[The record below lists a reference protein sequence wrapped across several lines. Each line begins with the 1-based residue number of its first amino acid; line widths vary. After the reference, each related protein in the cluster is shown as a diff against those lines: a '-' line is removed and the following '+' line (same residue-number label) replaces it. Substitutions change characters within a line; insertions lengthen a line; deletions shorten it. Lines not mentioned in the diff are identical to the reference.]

1 MLEVFAYMNVN
12 EIVMVLNAVA
22 SVLSAPDFIG
32 LMKVFAMLSL
42 LGFVIGVLTGAVQIY
57 GYPVYLIGMAIVLT
71 IFTFPRNVAVIDR
84 TGNQPTQIVSHVPLG
99 MALIISSTSHIGDY
113 ITRGFE
119 AVFSLPNDLRFQKNG
134 LMFGSRMVSKS
145 RKVEILDHNL
155 RYDITLYIRNCVNP
169 DLLDGYKKP
178 EVLRDAPN
186 LWAVMGDTNPAR
198 WMVVGGG
205 ATPKNCPDS
214 YVDIS
219 LRWNAEIQ
227 KNINRLG
234 RNVNPYETNTAAA
247 NSLLQSQFAD
257 AFPTMLGISASALDV
272 VQQNMMINM
281 YEDAEIAIAS
291 QMNNTAAVQ
300 IALAKAQAETSMAAQ
315 YATTAKIAE
324 TLLPQVRN
332 VLEILIFAMF
342 PFVVLMMLLVGI
354 GGWAVLKQYCFAVFW
369 LQLWAPL
376 YAILNFV
383 MTNSTARQMKAA
395 LADTTGITMGNV
407 SALQSISIEAHHIA
421 GMLSISIPV
430 LAWAIVKGA
439 EMGGSS
445 MLGGTFST
453 AQKSADTAAGSVAS
467 GNVNVGNAGV
477 GNATWGTNS
486 SSNWSSGNF
495 SNNNTQRNNDSQ
507 GNLQK
512 NNASSD
518 NVQTGNSSIRNL
530 QKDNSSVNNAQIGNK
545 SIGNEQIDNSS
556 VGNVQSGNN
565 TSNQTLTAPSSKTH
579 GASYDTPSGAVI
591 TQNADGSQT
600 VNLPQNNTG
609 GLSLQAMG
617 QLSNAI
623 SAQATTAIKAA
634 QTQAASAQQ
643 QQTAAIAQLAAGGSS
658 KVDSQQFSKGTS
670 AEEGK
675 AFARNHA
682 KVQSMIDEVSKSAG
696 VDKSIA
702 AQAVFGVSMNFGLKA
717 GLDSKLNAA
726 TSEHLNSAA
735 KKSLGENRGV
745 VDSYTN
751 QLKSNES
758 FAASIATGQTQSQGV
773 SASLTQAQTSAKS
786 AQASLEQAQ
795 ALQNSA
801 QAGKS
806 VSSSMGV
813 EVLSLPFASKS
824 LAKAHAAIDA
834 DMKATG
840 GQQFGQIM
848 QQMQTELIGPNV
860 QQSLHSAVG
869 MNTAPTLNSGA
880 TGGAAPTAAS
890 ITAGHQQAAAGVEAQ
905 VGVDPQTAF
914 NQGKPNTAGAKTKVT
929 GSAKLQGARAQI
941 QAQGASM
948 GKVSE
953 AGKRELT
960 NQVAQ
965 TTEDIKNSTVGVL
978 DLPSPKPK
986 YPVVPETPAG
996 QNPPPPDGE
1005 IQ

>member
-234 RNVNPYETNTAAA
+234 RSVNPYETNTAAA

-421 GMLSISIPV
+421 GMLSISIPL

-486 SSNWSSGNF
+486 SSNWSSGGY

-530 QKDNSSVNNAQIGNK
+530 QKDNSSLNNAQIGNK

-617 QLSNAI
+617 QLSDTI

-643 QQTAAIAQLAAGGSS
+643 QQTSAIA
-658 KVDSQQFSKGTS
+658 D
-670 AEEGK
+670 
-675 AFARNHA
+675 
-682 KVQSMIDEVSKSAG
+682 MVSKSRARANTQQLGQTVGTAEASKFGQNHAEFYDKADGIAKKHGTDTGFVMSQMAKMNGGIGLQMAG
-696 VDKSIA
+696 SGAKFEAGYGRETSA
-702 AQAVFGVSMNFGLKA
+702 KASA
-717 GLDSKLNAA
+717 GLETDIKSAVGEMGQKLKDYSN
-726 TSEHLNSAA
+726 SLSSNSAYA
-735 KKSLGENRGV
+735 
-745 VDSYTN
+745 D
-751 QLKSNES
+751 
-758 FAASIATGQTQSQGV
+758 AIASKQEDATAF
-773 SASLTQAQTSAKS
+773 SATMTKAQTSANS

-801 QAGKS
+801 QAGRT
-806 VSSSMGV
+806 VTSSMGV

-905 VGVDPQTAF
+905 VGVNVAKHHA
-914 NQGKPNTAGAKTKVT
+914 QGKPKTNTAGVGKTKKLAAVKGDIALQQAT
-929 GSAKLQGARAQI
+929 QEIGFEFGNDNAKGAIKGVKNKIKESNNREALRTN
-941 QAQGASM
+941 ASF
-948 GKVSE
+948 
-953 AGKRELT
+953 
-960 NQVAQ
+960 
-965 TTEDIKNSTVGVL
+965 
-978 DLPSPKPK
+978 KP
-986 YPVVPETPAG
+986 VP
-996 QNPPPPDGE
+996 NPD
-1005 IQ
+1005 